1 MARIYTNLE
10 MIAQVS
16 VEQTSYTKSFLG
28 NYSDAFNAL
37 GRASAGQSRNRLMSR
52 DLSGCMA
59 DQRIEH
65 LAAFYETLSRLE
77 QRLGGRR
84 TLLDEDDHRPWPVRG
99 VYFFFEPGELRSA
112 SGVGDRLV
120 RVASRST
127 PPAAPMHRWG
137 GHLSDRGGALGKGN
151 HRSAIF
157 RRLVGEALLRR
168 SNRAL
173 PSWGVGGSLRE
184 AAQRLPIDLASA
196 ATAEADLEFE
206 VSAYIR
212 RMPFVW
218 IEIPDAPSPDGR
230 RDFFVRHAVALLS
243 NSPSRTDPPSP
254 RWLGRSSSHNRVCTS
269 GLWNN
274 NHVQKAYDPRLLDAM
289 GRVVESS

>member
-1 MARIYTNLE
+1 MAH
-10 MIAQVS
+10 
-16 VEQTSYTKSFLG
+16 
-28 NYSDAFNAL
+28 
-37 GRASAGQSRNRLMSR
+37 
-52 DLSGCMA
+52 
-59 DQRIEH
+59 QRPEH

-84 TLLDEDDHRPWPVRG
+84 TLMDADDNRPWPVRG
-99 VYFFFEPGELRSA
+99 VYFFFESGELRSA
-112 SGVGDRLV
+112 SGIGDRVV

-127 PPAAPMHRWG
+127 PPAAPLHRWG
-137 GHLSDRGGALGKGN
+137 GLLSDRGGAFGKGN

-173 PSWGVGGSLRE
+173 SSWGVGGSLRE

-196 ATAEADLEFE
+196 AAAEAALEIE
-206 VSAYIR
+206 VSTHIR
-212 RMPFVW
+212 QMPFIW
-218 IEIPDAPSPDGR
+218 METPDAPSPDGR
-230 RDFFVRHAVALLS
+230 RDYFVRHAVALLS
-243 NSPSRTDPPSP
+243 NSPSRSDPPSP
-254 RWLGRSSSHNRVCTS
+254 TWLGLSSSHHRVSTS

-289 GRVVESS
+289 GMAVEFS